1 MLWPV
6 CAESLPVSLDVIK
19 PGTYIR
25 LSLTEYDSNL
35 LNNMLSFFLSFSL
48 VGNFLTYK
56 SLPFCFDLHVRTFR
70 FGSSKTNISPLV
82 DEPRQEPWHKRG
94 ASNSYCAH
102 ATALLKTSL
111 FIDRFSHEF
120 WLSNKPQKSIS
131 KNRRLEDSFSDV
143 LKTFTFSFCYC
154 RPMDAHSYRM
164 VLQISRRKVLPN
176 GAKNKL
182 ICENAFA

>member
-19 PGTYIR
+19 PRTYIR

-35 LNNMLSFFLSFSL
+35 LSNMLSFFLSFSF

-82 DEPRQEPWHKRG
+82 DEPRQEPISAER
-94 ASNSYCAH
+94 ATSYCAH

-154 RPMDAHSYRM
+154 RPMDAHSYGM
-164 VLQISRRKVLPN
+164 VLSISRRKVLPN